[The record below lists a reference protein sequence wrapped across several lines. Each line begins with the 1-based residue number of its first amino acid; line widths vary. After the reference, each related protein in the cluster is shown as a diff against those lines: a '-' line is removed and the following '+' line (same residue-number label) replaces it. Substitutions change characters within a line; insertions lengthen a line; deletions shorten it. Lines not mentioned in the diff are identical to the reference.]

1 MYEKW
6 GYVKSI
12 GNGYRHVTLLE
23 PVIEPVWDV
32 RIDETEIPWL
42 IAEKLAERGID
53 NLLRHYKEYKDPE
66 TGK

>member
-42 IAEKLAERGID
+42 IA
-53 NLLRHYKEYKDPE
+53 
-66 TGK
+66 